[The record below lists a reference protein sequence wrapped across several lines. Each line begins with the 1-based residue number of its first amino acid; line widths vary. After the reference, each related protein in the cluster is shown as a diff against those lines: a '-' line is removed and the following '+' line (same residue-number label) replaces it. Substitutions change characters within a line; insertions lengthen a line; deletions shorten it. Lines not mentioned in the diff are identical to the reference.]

1 MASAALLDVDSIGAL
16 SRLDKGALRFRHLET
31 AFDFDPPRRRL
42 ALCYW
47 RPGSAAWVTERGSSH
62 HGWTELHVVG
72 EMLFGPSPWRRA
84 CVLPVFGRLGSVELA
99 VSSLPAPGPAFSYS
113 FEFEVDADKR
123 VASVR
128 AKYVRGL
135 WEAAEAA
142 YYDGVPHA

>member
-1 MASAALLDVDSIGAL
+1 MGRVALLDAESVQYL
-16 SRLDKGALRFRHLET
+16 SRAEKSELRLRHLAT

-47 RPGSAAWVTERGSSH
+47 RPASAAWVIERGSSH

-99 VSSLPAPGPAFSYS
+99 VSRLAAPGAAFSYS
-113 FEFEVDADKR
+113 FEFEADPDKR
-123 VASVR
+123 AASVR

-142 YYDGVPHA
+142 FFDGVPNV